1 MSPSGSTPEG
11 GWQDAPDRGSVPAA
25 VLLDLDGCLVDST
38 LAITR
43 SINHALL
50 SIGIAERP
58 TDDLRRFIGPPAL
71 ANFRVLLAEEGRDEG
86 LAAGCV
92 ETYRER
98 YRAMA
103 TAETRVFPGI
113 VDVLATLGAIAPLA
127 VVTSKPRPIAE
138 PLLRSLGLLDAFA
151 AVHGP
156 ELDAHAET
164 KTETLARALAG
175 LGVAAG
181 ASVMVGDREYDVI
194 AGRACATG
202 TVGVLWGAGER
213 DELERAGADALAD
226 EPPRLA
232 EVVLAVSRA
241 RSASR

>member
-1 MSPSGSTPEG
+1 MSAPS
-11 GWQDAPDRGSVPAA
+11 PAA
-25 VLLDLDGCLVDST
+25 VFLDLDGCLVDST

-43 SINHALL
+43 SINHALASL
-50 SIGIAERP
+50 GIAERS

-71 ANFRVLLAEEGRDEG
+71 ANFRILLGEEGRDPG
-86 LAAGCV
+86 LASDCV

-103 TAETRVFPGI
+103 TAETRIFPGI
-113 VDVLATLGAIAPLA
+113 EDALATLGAVAPLA

-138 PLLRSLGLLDAFA
+138 PLLAALGLIDAFV

-156 ELDAHAET
+156 ELDAQTEA
-164 KTETLARALAG
+164 KPETLARAIAT
-175 LGVAAG
+175 LGVVAA
-181 ASVMVGDREYDVI
+181 ATVMVGDREYDVA

-202 TVGVLWGAGER
+202 TVGVLWGAGDRE
-213 DELERAGADALAD
+213 ELERAGADALAD
-226 EPPRLA
+226 EPGRLA

-241 RSASR
+241 RSGSR